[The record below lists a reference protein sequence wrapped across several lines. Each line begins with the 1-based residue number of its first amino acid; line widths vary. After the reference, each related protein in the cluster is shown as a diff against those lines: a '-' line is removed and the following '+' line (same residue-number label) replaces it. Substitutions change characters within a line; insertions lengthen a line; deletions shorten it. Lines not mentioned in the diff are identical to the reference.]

1 MQYWKHNTFFIRQ
14 ACVLAYDYTGSKEE
28 IKTLYLLLS
37 VAHGKRVTGSSRAH
51 SWSSVSIIKMACH
64 SLGYSILQDSYSKAQ
79 SPVYWELMCYE
90 IPAWSAF
97 LWLWGVVSVS
107 LVSMRIIAHHV
118 SSSSLSQTFRS
129 CQPSANCT
137 SVRDRHVLL
146 PCYWPKQS
154 DGLSTSH
161 SLCSLPLRAGQKTSI
176 CSSTSVQTAATED
189 TAKHGFSDTQHHTG
203 LLHTVSAYQCY
214 QMINKPF

>member
-1 MQYWKHNTFFIRQ
+1 MQYWKHNTFFIQQ

-37 VAHGKRVTGSSRAH
+37 VAHGKRVTGSSRAR
-51 SWSSVSIIKMACH
+51 SWSCVSIIKMACH

-79 SPVYWELMCYE
+79 STVYWELMCSE

-129 CQPSANCT
+129 RQPSATAQVLETDMCLY
-137 SVRDRHVLL
+137 HVIG
-146 PCYWPKQS
+146 PSNQMASP
-154 DGLSTSH
+154 
-161 SLCSLPLRAGQKTSI
+161 
-176 CSSTSVQTAATED
+176 
-189 TAKHGFSDTQHHTG
+189 
-203 LLHTVSAYQCY
+203 LHTPYVPFPFVQDRRLPSVHPRPFKQQQLRTQQNTVFQTPSITQVFYTLFLPVS
-214 QMINKPF
+214 ITKW